1 MNLPTLVLLVDDDDD
16 DRFLLEDVIT
26 RTTPDCQIAF
36 ATDGQHALEVLALL
50 PIPPTFIL
58 TDLNMP
64 RMNGIELLKTLKAS
78 EQWQLIPVIIFTT
91 TPSPENVRDAY
102 TNKAN
107 SFIGKPTSFIDLE
120 KIWLKVFTIWGVMA
134 KRPSRS

>member
-16 DRFLLEDVIT
+16 DRFLLEDVIK

-36 ATDGQHALEVLALL
+36 AIDGQHALEVLALL
-50 PIPPTFIL
+50 PILPTFIL

-134 KRPSRS
+134 KRPSGC